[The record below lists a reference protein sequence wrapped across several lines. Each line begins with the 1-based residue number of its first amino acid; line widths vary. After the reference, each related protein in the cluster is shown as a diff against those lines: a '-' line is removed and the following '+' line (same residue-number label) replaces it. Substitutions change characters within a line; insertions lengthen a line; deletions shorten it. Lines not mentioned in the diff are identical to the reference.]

1 MIKVVFITRQIIVGG
16 VESVISQLISDF
28 DKKKFQVSLIV
39 LKKRNGNH
47 FEKVLE
53 KECHEV
59 IYLGKKDGFQ
69 PSAFFSVCRCLQRIS
84 PDLIHLHLTLLYEL
98 PWAMRHRIPL
108 LYTVHNESS
117 HENKKFIG
125 NILFRFGIVKPVCI
139 SPTLKTDFLKRYHM
153 KGADMIL
160 NPVDLRRFAVPER
173 RFDRP
178 VTFICAGRLDE
189 VKNHKL
195 LLSAFREILKSYPEN
210 KLIIAGDGIL
220 RGELEQYIAKYGME
234 QNVSMAGKLPVI
246 ASEVGGIP
254 DIVKENGIRFPS
266 GNKKRLVEAMERMIT
281 DNKMRERMSEEG
293 LRMVTQFDSA
303 ESARNYQNLY
313 MKYIRDRVEK

>member
-1 MIKVVFITRQIIVGG
+1 
-16 VESVISQLISDF
+16 
-28 DKKKFQVSLIV
+28 
-39 LKKRNGNH
+39 
-47 FEKVLE
+47 
-53 KECHEV
+53 
-59 IYLGKKDGFQ
+59 
-69 PSAFFSVCRCLQRIS
+69 
-84 PDLIHLHLTLLYEL
+84 
-98 PWAMRHRIPL
+98 MRHRIPL

-153 KGADMIL
+153 KEADMIL

-234 QNVSMAGKLPVI
+234 QNVSMAGNIADMERLYKEADVLVLTSLSEALPTVVIEAMASGLPVI